1 MDYTISNSEGTFLTK
16 QYHDYIASN
25 LSEFGCVIFPEET
38 NRLVDL
44 NLPLNL
50 LREDAAY
57 LGHLDKVVLQVAD
70 SGDGSIHRYNVIVN
84 CENRVSPFG
93 FFDAV
98 RITANRL
105 GLGEFYACDFHAD
118 AIFEITASQI
128 IPYGRL
134 KDLVRLLDLNSNRHL
149 CVRHM
154 KWCAPPGYV
163 KYLQS
168 PRVFRNDAEKVYYEK
183 YKDHLERFKVF
194 YSRDECKNHF
204 DQSTNTFHFGYPTVL
219 EFDIDDPYLTINAG
233 VLKTRNLN
241 IKSLCADTVYCSHL
255 RCVNF
260 QTDQIYA
267 EGIECQKY
275 TADAVHTNI
284 RYGLKINPNLER
296 QRSNQTLNNVVLN
309 LRSLGAGYQY
319 VLARFVDSHN
329 KAVYESHYLFI
340 NHLSPKHAN
349 NLKHEHDFTHIRVVD
364 NPLTIEEQI
373 KFFQTQYPDYAH
385 YDLELWH
392 IKQPRAAYFHTTKDI
407 RLIKIYD
414 KNIRRE
420 NEN

>member
-1 MDYTISNSEGTFLTK
+1 MEFISNKDGTFRIVN
-16 QYHDYIASN
+16 YHDYIASN

-38 NRLVDL
+38 NRFVDL

-70 SGDGSIHRYNVIVN
+70 SGDKLIHRYHAIVN
-84 CENRVSPFG
+84 CENRVAPFG

-98 RITANRL
+98 RIAANRL
-105 GLGEFYACDFHAD
+105 DLGAFYACDFHSD

-134 KDLVRLLDLNSNRHL
+134 KDLVRLLDLNSSRHL

-168 PRVFRNDAEKVYYEK
+168 PRVFRNDAEKAYYEK
-183 YKDHLERFKVF
+183 YREHLLEFRVL
-194 YSRDECKNHF
+194 YSLEECDAWF
-204 DQSTNTFHFGYPTVL
+204 DQSTNTYHFDRPTVL
-219 EFDIDDPYLTINAG
+219 EFDLDDPYLNIQAD
-233 VLKTRNLN
+233 VLKARNLTL
-241 IKSLCADTVYCSHL
+241 KSLQVAKAVYCSHL
-255 RCVNF
+255 RCVDF

-267 EGIECQKY
+267 EGIECQKF
-275 TADAVHTNI
+275 TADTVHTNI
-284 RYGLKINPNLER
+284 KYGLKINPN
-296 QRSNQTLNNVVLN
+296 
-309 LRSLGAGYQY
+309 
-319 VLARFVDSHN
+319 
-329 KAVYESHYLFI
+329 
-340 NHLSPKHAN
+340 
-349 NLKHEHDFTHIRVVD
+349 
-364 NPLTIEEQI
+364 
-373 KFFQTQYPDYAH
+373 
-385 YDLELWH
+385 
-392 IKQPRAAYFHTTKDI
+392 
-407 RLIKIYD
+407 YD